1 MVTYGTEQAQRASG
15 SHPPTRSLAAS
26 SSSQLLT
33 TTQALGCDSVIAVI
47 PMQLPPG
54 DNSSQRPLLSTRTIS
69 GGQRAGG
76 CGFPTSSDAPTLSVL
91 QQCVYDPSTPSSRYP
106 LPRTSYMRGKSN
118 SFNKSLILVLLAVV
132 LCPQLKPGR
141 YTWPTR
147 AQPASPASL

>member
-1 MVTYGTEQAQRASG
+1 MLVVVGFPRALT
-15 SHPPTRSLAAS
+15 PPPCPCFS
-26 SSSQLLT
+26 SVSMILQLL
-33 TTQALGCDSVIAVI
+33 
-47 PMQLPPG
+47 P
-54 DNSSQRPLLSTRTIS
+54 
-69 GGQRAGG
+69 
-76 CGFPTSSDAPTLSVL
+76 
-91 QQCVYDPSTPSSRYP
+91 SRYP